1 MSKNLLVLRVTSAM
15 MIGGQIQKAGTLI
28 EVTEQ
33 EATQYLGRK
42 KAVLVE
48 GELSEA
54 GPFSSR
60 QTGGNLPDSGN
71 VNITDLQRVN
81 DTHQVDLDGMTLDQL
96 KEYAS
101 KVHSEIPLNQKKADL
116 LTAIKQAEIPKP
128 EAEQKLLG
136 EGQGVVIP
144 TGSDTPI
151 NPANPDEKT
160 EV

>member
-1 MSKNLLVLRVTSAM
+1 MSDKLLQMRVTSAM
-15 MIGGQIQKAGTLI
+15 MLGGQIQKAGTVI

-33 EATQYLGRK
+33 EARIYQSRN

-48 GELSEA
+48 GELSET
-54 GPFSSR
+54 GPFASR
-60 QTGGNLPDSGN
+60 QTGENLPGN
-71 VNITDLQRVN
+71 GGVKITDLQRVN
-81 DTHQVDLDGMTLDQL
+81 DTHQVDLDAMTLDQL

-101 KVHSEIPLNQKKADL
+101 KVHSEIPLNQKKGDL
-116 LTAIKQAEIPKP
+116 LKAIKQAEIPKP

-136 EGQGVVIP
+136 EGEGTVIP